1 MNGQPSPDA
10 PAAGDLTTADHLA
23 DLVRRLDA
31 DLDAVREHAAR
42 ARETLAVDARAAIV
56 QLGGPPTI
64 DDAPLRPDP

>member
-1 MNGQPSPDA
+1 MMPESTPGGAST
-10 PAAGDLTTADHLA
+10 AAAADHLA

-42 ARETLAVDARAAIV
+42 ARETLALEARAAAA
-56 QLGGPPTI
+56 QLAPSVI

>member
-1 MNGQPSPDA
+1 MPE
-10 PAAGDLTTADHLA
+10 LTPGGASAADHLA

-42 ARETLAVDARAAIV
+42 ARETLALEARAAGA
-56 QLGGPPTI
+56 QLTPSAI